1 MSGVSEGGVIL
12 PREGAGIPV
21 DPNDPTKGTIIPVL
35 DNRTLTG
42 AVLEL
47 QQVVGQVGTVQ
58 QITGGAMYQAI
69 SELGA
74 LVEHLSTL
82 MILALSELPITEGM
96 VNEQQDEAL
105 ETIKEFLRQRA
116 EAREA
121 EAAEQ
126 EAVDPAFAGPEATP
140 PVPPPAEELD
150 DSEAAADDA
159 TWD

>member
-12 PREGAGIPV
+12 PRGEGIPV
-21 DPNDPTKGTIIPVL
+21 DPNDPTKGTIVPVL

-82 MILALSELPITEGM
+82 MILALSELPITEDT
-96 VNEQQDEAL
+96 VNDQQDEAL
-105 ETIKEFLRQRA
+105 ETIKEFLRQRK
-116 EAREA
+116 EARDAE
-121 EAAEQ
+121 EAAPQ
-126 EAVDPAFAGPEATP
+126 KDSGPSGGMVGDEGYPNGYP
-140 PVPPPAEELD
+140 PVPPESND
-150 DSEAAADDA
+150 
-159 TWD
+159 